1 MIPAKVRVIYFSS
14 SPEADRGW
22 SGVGW
27 DRAGGGKWAG
37 WDRIE
42 MGFGCGFELELG
54 WNLDWDGIW
63 IGIGLGVGI
72 LVGNGIRIGMGLRI
86 LPT

>member
-1 MIPAKVRVIYFSS
+1 MIPAKLRVIYFSN

-27 DRAGGGKWAG
+27 DWAGGKWAG

-42 MGFGCGFELELG
+42 MGFGCGLGLELG
-54 WNLDWDGIW
+54 WDLDGDGIW
-63 IGIGLGVGI
+63 IR
-72 LVGNGIRIGMGLRI
+72 N
-86 LPT
+86 